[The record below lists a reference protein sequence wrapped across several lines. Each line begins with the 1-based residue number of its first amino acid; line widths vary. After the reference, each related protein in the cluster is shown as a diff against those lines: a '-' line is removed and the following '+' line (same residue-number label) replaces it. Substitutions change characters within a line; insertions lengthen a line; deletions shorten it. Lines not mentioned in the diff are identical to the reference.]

1 MRIQWA
7 RLSGVLRMNPVDST
21 AIPRPPSAKP
31 HQNGDIGKVHEYCI
45 VFTGF
50 NLQEQAL
57 KDWLK
62 TCCKPVCYIMEWHAI
77 ISLKTCHLT
86 LPATAAWKQLKFF
99 LLTSKAPEK
108 EKLKMRKDLSDKE
121 ITEIKVSSHSSQF
134 DYGVRRLQPP

>member
-1 MRIQWA
+1 MYFFVTEESHHKEVRVQWA

-21 AIPRPPSAKP
+21 TIPRPPSAKA

-77 ISLKTCHLT
+77 ICLKTSHLT
-86 LPATAAWKQLKFF
+86 LPAAAAWKQLNLFCFF
-99 LLTSKAPEK
+99 AYFSGAGERETKNAQGLVGQRNNGNQRE
-108 EKLKMRKDLSDKE
+108 
-121 ITEIKVSSHSSQF
+121 
-134 DYGVRRLQPP
+134 

>member
-1 MRIQWA
+1 MRVQWA
-7 RLSGVLRMNPVDST
+7 CLSGMLRMNPVDST

-62 TCCKPVCYIMEWHAI
+62 TCCKPVCYIMEWHTI

-86 LPATAAWKQLKFF
+86 LPAAAAWKQLKYFF
-99 LLTSKAPEK
+99 AYFLGAREREIQNAQGLVGQRNNGNQSK
-108 EKLKMRKDLSDKE
+108 
-121 ITEIKVSSHSSQF
+121 
-134 DYGVRRLQPP
+134 